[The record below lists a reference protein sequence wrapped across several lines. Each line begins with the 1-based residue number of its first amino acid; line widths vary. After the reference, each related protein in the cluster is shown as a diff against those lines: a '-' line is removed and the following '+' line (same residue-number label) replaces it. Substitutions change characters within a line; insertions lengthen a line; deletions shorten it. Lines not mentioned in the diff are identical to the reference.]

1 MFGAS
6 VLNVWVVVVFVFFL
20 LLLNHCTWSLYIFIL
35 GEMICL
41 IKPVIHH
48 HLFSLKY
55 VAILLSLQA
64 NV

>member
-1 MFGAS
+1 MKAVVFGAF
-6 VLNVWVVVVFVFFL
+6 VLNIFFFPL
-20 LLLNHCTWSLYIFIL
+20 VLLNHCTWSLYIFVL

-48 HLFSLKY
+48 HLFPLKY
-55 VAILLSLQA
+55 MAILLSLQA